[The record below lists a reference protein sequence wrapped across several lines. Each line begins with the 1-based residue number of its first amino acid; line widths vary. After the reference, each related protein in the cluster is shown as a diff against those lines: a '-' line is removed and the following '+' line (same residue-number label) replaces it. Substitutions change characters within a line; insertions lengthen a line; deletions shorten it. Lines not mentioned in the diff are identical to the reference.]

1 MKTILKDL
9 STGLFFKGPD
19 EWTENPAEARDFKLI
34 DRALEFIREFRLQE
48 TRVVFSFRDHQE
60 IVTVPRERLSE

>member
-48 TRVVFSFRDHQE
+48 TQVVFSFADHQE

>member
-19 EWTENPAEARDFKLI
+19 EWTVNPAEARDFKLI

-60 IVTVPRERLSE
+60 IVTVPPDRLSE